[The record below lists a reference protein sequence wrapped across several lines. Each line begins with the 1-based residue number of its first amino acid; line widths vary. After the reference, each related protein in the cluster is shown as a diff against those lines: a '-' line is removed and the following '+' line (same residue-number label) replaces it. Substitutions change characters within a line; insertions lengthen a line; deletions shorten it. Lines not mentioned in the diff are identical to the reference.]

1 MINILHHLPQDLPE
15 AFDQALG
22 RISDRRYGD
31 RIFQLVAVAETP
43 LSGEQLNVALT
54 VQPGNIM
61 WDGTKLPR
69 SSKQVVARCG
79 GGLLQVDEEDGC
91 VRFIHHSVVSHMGS
105 LRVGM
110 DGRQLARNWIADA
123 ETFMGSV
130 CVTYLNFPD
139 FDRRMVLSRNLHPS
153 SISERLKK
161 QASTSNPILASVVRH
176 IKGDKERRV
185 ATEQMNI
192 FPTLLAAK
200 KINEDTPL
208 ACFQPYASKYWAQHT
223 AHLTQEDGPIIDVL
237 WRTLV
242 NNRPPH
248 VLIPWDK
255 SLDPTDDKEGMLDYA
270 IRHSHA
276 YLYRFM
282 MSDVPD
288 FITFQSTYHWAQKNV
303 TNKEDTAL
311 SITKMI
317 NHYLLAGPS
326 FILAAYGLA
335 LLLNDLMED
344 EDTLLDVTP
353 DKIQENTYAWGIAR
367 DLEETKAKNVTDCL
381 WWLVEMGCA
390 SRYNLL
396 YDADNSRGARKAI
409 FAALLVLAM
418 RLPLQEISGNEN
430 LNSAREAFWRCLD
443 ALSKDADESAFQLLW
458 DYRFSVINW
467 EGDAELLDLLAF
479 RYALLHNSFKLARKI
494 ATNCAV
500 EYSIFAKAV
509 EEAKLQAK
517 SMIHPKLLLGRLKE
531 PTSYVMEQELAEDP
545 TLAAARTYMVNKEY
559 DKALD
564 TIQGYTRL
572 SGIGSINHKLI
583 SQIHVLQQRM
593 VLRWVIDH
601 RCKKVFQRLAFL
613 RQAVLDWP
621 TVLIY
626 AITTYAH
633 AGPPSDED
641 FESEREIFYGLL
653 EELKQIDPEGN
664 RTMGSEGTLDIDP
677 GWTALHAAA
686 LWQPFAVEA
695 LLDTWPDIVN
705 PGTRLGLTPLVVVLC
720 GPLEAEDAFVAVN
733 ALLYAG
739 AYTGALLAFPYLS
752 PLDISIAYRPHRISR
767 LLIKFGAT
775 RVGLVKGTQD
785 LAVHSLVKT
794 IALLE
799 SRVAFEGNS
808 TEWAEHTRGVTSLEE
823 YYRVGSSAFGLN
835 VSWPQRHII
844 YELDGCFTLHPDG
857 RGCHCH
863 QGNREVY
870 ERLFEWKGSFHVDRG
885 GYEQLHELEGCYE
898 FHSADSHC
906 ICGKRLQHTRSCSA
920 GQVCD
925 RDPPDPVLL
934 ARYESIIKQAR
945 FQRELDEETAM
956 FAEG

>member
-1 MINILHHLPQDLPE
+1 
-15 AFDQALG
+15 
-22 RISDRRYGD
+22 
-31 RIFQLVAVAETP
+31 
-43 LSGEQLNVALT
+43 
-54 VQPGNIM
+54 M

-110 DGRQLARNWIADA
+110 DGRQLARSWIVDA
-123 ETFMGSV
+123 ETFMGCV

-139 FDRRMVLSRNLHPS
+139 FDRRMVSSRNLDPS
-153 SISERLKK
+153 PISEALKK

-176 IKGDKERRV
+176 IKGDKKRRV

-255 SLDPTDDKEGMLDYA
+255 SSDPTDDIEGMLDYA

-282 MSDVPD
+282 MSDVPY
-288 FITFQSTYHWAQKNV
+288 FTKFQLAYHLEQKKV
-303 TNKEDTAL
+303 TNKRDIAL
-311 SITKMI
+311 PITKMI
-317 NHYLLAGPS
+317 NRCLLAGPS
-326 FILAAYGLA
+326 FILATYCLV
-335 LLLNDLMED
+335 LLLNDVMED
-344 EDTLLDVTP
+344 EDSSMLVRSQKL
-353 DKIQENTYAWGIAR
+353 QENTDALEMAR
-367 DLEETKAKNVTDCL
+367 NFEEIKAENVTDRL
-381 WWLVEMGCA
+381 WELVETGC
-390 SRYNLL
+390 S
-396 YDADNSRGARKAI
+396 SIHIFFFRGAHKAI
-409 FAALLVLAM
+409 AAALGVLAM
-418 RLPLQEISGNEN
+418 RLPLQEIPGNEN
-430 LNSAREAFWRCLD
+430 TNSARDAFWRCLD
-443 ALSKDADESAFQLLW
+443 ALSKNGDESAFQSFW
-458 DYRFSVINW
+458 DYRFAVVNW
-467 EGDAELLDLLAF
+467 EGEAQLLELLAF
-479 RYALLHNSFKLARKI
+479 RYALLHNNFNLARRI

-500 EYSIFAKAV
+500 EYAIVAKAV

-517 SMIHPKLLLGRLKE
+517 SMIHPKLLLGLLKE

-545 TLAAARTYMVNKEY
+545 TLAAFRTYMVNKEY

-564 TIQGYTRL
+564 TIQGHTRPRV
-572 SGIGSINHKLI
+572 IGSFNRKLI
-583 SQIHVLQQRM
+583 SRIRMLQQRM
-593 VLRWVIDH
+593 VLRWVIEH
-601 RCKKVFQRLAFL
+601 RCEKVFQRLAFL

-633 AGPPSDED
+633 AGPPNDED
-641 FESEREIFYGLL
+641 CESERQIFFMLL
-653 EELKQIDPEGN
+653 EVVKEVDPKGN
-664 RTMGSEGTLDIDP
+664 RTMGSEGTLDVDP

-705 PGTRLGLTPLVVVLC
+705 PSTRLGLTPLVVALC
-720 GPLEAEDAFVAVN
+720 GPLEAKDAFVAVN
-733 ALLYAG
+733 ALLHAG

-767 LLIKFGAT
+767 LLIEFGAT
-775 RVGLVKGTQD
+775 RAGLVKGTQD
-785 LAVHSLVKT
+785 LAVHTLVKT

-823 YYRVGSSAFGLN
+823 YYRVGSSASGTDL
-835 VSWPQRHII
+835 SRPQRHII

-857 RGCHCH
+857 QGCQCH
-863 QGNREVY
+863 QANREVY
-870 ERLFEWKGSFHVDRG
+870 EQSSKSERVTIE
-885 GYEQLHELEGCYE
+885 
-898 FHSADSHC
+898 
-906 ICGKRLQHTRSCSA
+906 
-920 GQVCD
+920 
-925 RDPPDPVLL
+925 
-934 ARYESIIKQAR
+934 
-945 FQRELDEETAM
+945 
-956 FAEG
+956 